1 MIPQRFEHVVFALV
15 LTGLMSFIAS
25 GISTVLALGFAP
37 DLLARWL
44 GSWLPSWAVAFPAV
58 LIVGPVARR
67 IVGALVRREDTAPA
81 ARH

>member
-1 MIPQRFEHVVFALV
+1 MIPQRYEHVVFGLI
-15 LTGLMSFIAS
+15 LSGLMSFIVS

-37 DLLARWL
+37 DFLMRWI

-58 LIVGPVARR
+58 LIVAPVARR
-67 IVGALVRREDTAPA
+67 IVGALVRRESAEQG